1 MQLKKNKTVLKGS
14 LAAISIIFII
24 CSLFILLASN
34 TPAYGTEMSVN
45 KVTGVNTG
53 VYFYVR
59 IEGASQGV
67 IHGNVQTTGFRD
79 WIEGYQ
85 YSHSMYYPTDPLS
98 GAATGQRVHTP
109 VILLKEVDK
118 STPKLSQA
126 FVTGETLVQ
135 VLIRFFNQSGYNY
148 FTVELVDA
156 TINTIREFM
165 PNNLNPATYQ
175 PLMEEISLVY
185 RRITWTWEEEGI
197 EFTDD
202 WYLPP
207 G

>member
-1 MQLKKNKTVLKGS
+1 MHLKKNKTVLKGS
-14 LAAISIIFII
+14 LAASTIIFII
-24 CSLFILLASN
+24 CSLLILLASN
-34 TPAYGTEMSVN
+34 TPAYGTETSIN
-45 KVTGVNTG
+45 RVTGVNTG

-67 IHGNVQTTGFRD
+67 ILGNVQTSGFQG

-85 YSHSMYYPTDPLS
+85 YSHSMYYPTDPHS
-98 GAATGQRVHTP
+98 GAVTGQRVHTP
-109 VILLKEVDK
+109 VIILKEVDK

-126 FVTGETLVQ
+126 FVTGEKLNE
-135 VLIRFFNQSGYNY
+135 VLIRFFNQSSYNY
-148 FTVELVDA
+148 FTVKLEDA
-156 TINTIREFM
+156 TINSIREFM
-165 PNNLNPATYQ
+165 PNNLNPSTYQ

-202 WYLPP
+202 WYFP